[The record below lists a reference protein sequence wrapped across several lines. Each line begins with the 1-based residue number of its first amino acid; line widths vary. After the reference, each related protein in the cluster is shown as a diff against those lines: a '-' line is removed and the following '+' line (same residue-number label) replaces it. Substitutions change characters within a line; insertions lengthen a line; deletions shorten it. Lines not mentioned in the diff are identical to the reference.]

1 MSAKEV
7 IKRSN
12 IDAFKVNEE
21 YGLFEKFSYDVVN
34 EINILTKFEG
44 YLKQQEEDIRKAQRD
59 EEISIPKD
67 FPYENQKGIRAE
79 TIQKLSEIKPL
90 TIGQASRVSGVSP
103 ADIAILTVQIKKYNK
118 ENNN

>member
-44 YLKQQEEDIRKAQRD
+44 YLKQQEEEEKAN
-59 EEISIPKD
+59 S
-67 FPYENQKGIRAE
+67 
-79 TIQKLSEIKPL
+79 SEFTHIEFFSWTCKPCAVTRL
-90 TIGQASRVSGVSP
+90 
-103 ADIAILTVQIKKYNK
+103 
-118 ENNN
+118 E